1 MSERSE
7 ESNKNIKMPILDD
20 LKLQYKTG
28 GIVQKLIFWNVGIF
42 ILSLV
47 FFYQFRTGRFV
58 YPNWLAL
65 SSSFEIF
72 VSKPW
77 TVVTYMFLHGGFL
90 HLLFNM
96 MVLHFSGRLFTTFFT
111 ERQLFGLYILGGI
124 FSGIVFVLIYSLLG
138 VSSILVGASGAIMGI
153 LIATAVYSPNMIVR
167 LALLGNVKLWHIAAV
182 LLIMDLLQLPIE
194 NSGGHIAHL
203 AGAFFGFIYI
213 KTLQRGLDLSKPI
226 SNFQDGLVNLS
237 KPKKRTPFKKVHKN
251 ESPNQTSKGFV
262 KDINQKKIDDILDKI
277 SQSGYDSLTK
287 EEKEFLF
294 NSGK

>member
-1 MSERSE
+1 
-7 ESNKNIKMPILDD
+7 
-20 LKLQYKTG
+20 
-28 GIVQKLIFWNVGIF
+28 VQKLIFWNVGVF

-65 SSSFEIF
+65 SSTFEVF
-72 VSKPW
+72 ASKPW

-153 LIATAVYSPNMIVR
+153 LLATAVYSPHMFVR
-167 LALLGNVKLWHIAAV
+167 LALIGNVKLWHIAAV

-203 AGAFFGFIYI
+203 AGAFFGFLYI
-213 KTLQRGLDLSKPI
+213 KLLQSGTDLSKPI
-226 SNFQDGLVNLS
+226 S
-237 KPKKRTPFKKVHKN
+237 K
-251 ESPNQTSKGFV
+251 
-262 KDINQKKIDDILDKI
+262 
-277 SQSGYDSLTK
+277 
-287 EEKEFLF
+287 
-294 NSGK
+294 